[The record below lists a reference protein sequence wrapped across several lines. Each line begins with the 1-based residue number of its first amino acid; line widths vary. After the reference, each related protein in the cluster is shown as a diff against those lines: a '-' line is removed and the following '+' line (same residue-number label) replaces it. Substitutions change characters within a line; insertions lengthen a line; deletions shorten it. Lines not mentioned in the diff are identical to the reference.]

1 MQTQQNINAS
11 MQLLEQAIQVKDKLL
26 EFNKENDKPST
37 EGTVQDGESAPAQ
50 TSLPTKEEIEAATKK
65 IEKLNH
71 DFQIFLLHLPQSNE
85 HGNGVVSTPF
95 DDSEQLQEIT
105 VQQIKA
111 ENACHNQPSNIVLME
126 QMYENTLFKEEY
138 EKLKET
144 KEHNNT
150 SHEVKSV
157 LRSLL
162 PNAEDLNTRNNPQ
175 QIYNKLHNEI
185 LLFK

>member
-1 MQTQQNINAS
+1 MKRRFTGTSTRLNVAANNETYIHKNGRAFLKEKVLS
-11 MQLLEQAIQVKDKLL
+11 DVVREGAIFD
-26 EFNKENDKPST
+26 E
-37 EGTVQDGESAPAQ
+37 VQKHHPW
-50 TSLPTKEEIEAATKK
+50 
-65 IEKLNH
+65 
-71 DFQIFLLHLPQSNE
+71 
-85 HGNGVVSTPF
+85 V
-95 DDSEQLQEIT
+95 EQLQEIT